1 MRERDG
7 HTEAA
12 IDFCKLAGLQPAGI
26 LCEVCNDDGSMARV
40 PDLITF
46 CEEHGLILTSISD
59 LIEYMNAEDEAAAA
73 EGGAGGEDLDV
84 KGVKTGLKM
93 VVNSP
98 IGTMSPAVPV
108 R

>member
-1 MRERDG
+1 MKKEKER
-7 HTEAA
+7 A
-12 IDFCKLAGLQPAGI
+12 
-26 LCEVCNDDGSMARV
+26 
-40 PDLITF
+40 
-46 CEEHGLILTSISD
+46 D

-73 EGGAGGEDLDV
+73 EGGASGGEDLDV